1 MTLSIKLIIPKH
13 PILLNCNSMGI
24 PWITILLLYHYK
36 TLYGNSF
43 TKEILY
49 LLKKQEIL
57 LMYRYS
63 QATVYSDFI
72 DLFYKLIN

>member
-1 MTLSIKLIIPKH
+1 M
-13 PILLNCNSMGI
+13 CI
-24 PWITILLLYHYK
+24 PWITTLLLYHYK
-36 TLYGNSF
+36 TLSGNSF

-63 QATVYSDFI
+63 QANVYSDFI

>member
-1 MTLSIKLIIPKH
+1 
-13 PILLNCNSMGI
+13 MGI
-24 PWITILLLYHYK
+24 PWIATLLLYHYK
-36 TLYGNSF
+36 TLSGNSF

-63 QATVYSDFI
+63 QAIVYSDFI

>member
-1 MTLSIKLIIPKH
+1 
-13 PILLNCNSMGI
+13 MGI
-24 PWITILLLYHYK
+24 PWITTLLLYHYK
-36 TLYGNSF
+36 TLSGNSF

-63 QATVYSDFI
+63 QTAVYSDF

>member
-1 MTLSIKLIIPKH
+1 MTLSIKLIRPKR

-24 PWITILLLYHYK
+24 PWITALLLYHYK
-36 TLYGNSF
+36 TLSGNSF

-72 DLFYKLIN
+72 DLFYKLVN